1 MPKQITFA
9 SMQSHHLT
17 VQRTARYYTLGEP
30 GPQTRYCWLACHGYA
45 QLAGLFIRK
54 FESILD
60 PATLVIAP
68 EGLSRFYWQGMGGSV
83 GASWMTKEDRLAE
96 IDDHCF
102 YLQTL
107 YEKYTAQIPANAKI
121 ILAGFSQGCATVLRW
136 MVRCQPRFDHLV
148 LWAGN
153 LPDDIDYQA
162 YRDYFEGKSIH
173 YIYGLSDEY
182 ITPERSEQLMGM
194 LRNSGMRVNIHTFD
208 GKHELDRDTLVKW
221 ADNFL

>member
-1 MPKQITFA
+1 
-9 SMQSHHLT
+9 MQSHHLI
-17 VQRTARYYTLGEP
+17 VSRTARYYTLGEP
-30 GPQTRYCWLACHGYA
+30 GPHIQYCWLACHGYA
-45 QLAGLFIRK
+45 QLAGHFIRK

-83 GASWMTKEDRLAE
+83 GASWMTKEDRLVE
-96 IDDHCF
+96 IDDHCN

-107 YEKYTAQIPANAKI
+107 YEQYTAQIPAKAKI
-121 ILAGFSQGCATVLRW
+121 IIAGFSQGCATVLRW
-136 MVRCQPRFDHLV
+136 MVRHQPHFDHLI

-162 YRDYFEGKSIH
+162 YQDYFSGKGIH

-182 ITPERSEQLMGM
+182 ITPERSESLQEL
-194 LRNSGMRVNIHTFD
+194 LRNSGMRVNMMTFE
-208 GKHELDRDTLVKW
+208 GKHELDRDTLVHW
-221 ADNFL
+221 ANNFL